1 MGYWGWRPL
10 VFGLFISTW
19 VVGCNLVTENNIP
32 SAAPSAYPRVTLTVG
47 RLPTARVSA
56 APTRAAPPTRLLT
69 TSAGETTRSAPATY
83 VVQSG
88 DTLAEIADQF
98 EVSIDALQN
107 ANGSVVT
114 LVPGQTLVIPTL
126 LQLRVQPP
134 ACYEIRPD
142 NLLCLGRVDNPF
154 SFPVEQVALEVRL
167 LQADGSVFRSTRSTV
182 AQAAIP
188 PGDFAPYQATFAADE
203 TDFASVSAELI
214 SAEPGSANRFV
225 MLLIEDVQGQTSAGR
240 TIVSAVIDN
249 PGPQNAELLRAFVT
263 LLDNLGRVIGY
274 RVVTF
279 DSGTILEAGAQ
290 MPLEFEMTPPLS
302 DVTPDYVLYIEAR
315 PSEN

>member
-19 VVGCNLVTENNIP
+19 VVGCNLVTDNNIP
-32 SAAPSAYPRVTLTVG
+32 SAAPSVYPRVTLTVG

-56 APTRAAPPTRLLT
+56 APTRAAPPTHVLT
-69 TSAGETTRSAPATY
+69 SHPNDLSGSAPITY
-83 VVQSG
+83 VVKPG
-88 DTLAEIADQF
+88 DTLAEIASQF
-98 EVSIDALQN
+98 DLSMESLQN
-107 ANGSVVT
+107 ANGSAVT
-114 LVPGQTLVIPTL
+114 LVPGQTLVIPTP

-134 ACYEIRPD
+134 TCYETNPGH
-142 NLLCLGRVDNPF
+142 LLCLGRVENPF
-154 SFPVEQVALEVRL
+154 PFSVEQVALQVRL
-167 LQADGSVFRSTRSTV
+167 LQTDGSVYRSARTTV
-182 AQAAIP
+182 EQTAILS
-188 PGDFAPYQATFAADE
+188 GSFAPYQATFDAGENNFARTDADL
-203 TDFASVSAELI
+203 VSAETG
-214 SAEPGSANRFV
+214 APDRFV

-274 RVVTF
+274 RVVSF

-290 MPLEFEMTPPLS
+290 MPIEFEVTPQLS
-302 DVTPDYVLYIEAR
+302 SLTPDYLLYIEAR
-315 PSEN
+315 PIEN